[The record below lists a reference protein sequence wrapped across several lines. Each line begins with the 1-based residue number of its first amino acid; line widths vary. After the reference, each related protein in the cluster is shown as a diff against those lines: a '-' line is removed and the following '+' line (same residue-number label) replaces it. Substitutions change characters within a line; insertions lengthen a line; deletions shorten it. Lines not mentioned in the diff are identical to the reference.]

1 MEFNPMFNL
10 FSVVICISKA

>member
-1 MEFNPMFNL
+1 MFNL